1 MRMRKCLMLIGIG
14 AVGFLWPIDL
24 DAEQGHGV
32 LNRYIEAGLHGN
44 LALRQETFSLQKS
57 LQALKE
63 ARGMFWPSVSIEARY
78 TRAGGGRVIE
88 FPVGD
93 LVNPIHRTLNQLL
106 SAQGQPPLFPGDLV
120 NEVIPFLRQ
129 QEHETKL
136 RVVQLLFQPAIYYNV
151 RIKARLNRVQQ
162 ARLDAYKRQ
171 LVLDIKTAYFNYL
184 KALKVKEALHN
195 TRELLRENLRVSR
208 SLFENHKVTEEV
220 VFRSRAE
227 LSDLEQQIA
236 EIEKNVTLAASYFN
250 FLLNRP
256 LDEEIEADYPYR
268 DPVEEPITLAEYQS
282 RALARR
288 EEFHQLAQAI
298 GAADNERKLH
308 RAGWLP
314 HVSAVFDYGFQGE
327 TYRFSGGDDFWMAS
341 LVLSWNLFR
350 GGRDRAKALGANLEK
365 RRLETRLMEL
375 ENQVRLGV
383 QEAYYGMKVAGA
395 TVGSA
400 KDRLDSCRAA
410 YRIVSKKYEQGMV
423 PQIEYIQA
431 RSDYTNAEIQYIV
444 ARYDLLIRAAQLE
457 RAAAAYPFNKEEI
470 RQ

>member
-1 MRMRKCLMLIGIG
+1 MLIGIG
-14 AVGFLWPIDL
+14 ALGFLWSIDL

-32 LNRYIEAGLHGN
+32 LNRYIEAGLQNN
-44 LALRQETFSLQKS
+44 LALRQETFCLQKS
-57 LQALKE
+57 LQVLKE

-78 TRAGGGRVIE
+78 SRAGGGRVIE

-93 LVNPIHRTLNQLL
+93 LVNPIHRKLNQLL
-106 SAQGQPPLFPGDLV
+106 SAPLFPGDLV

-136 RVVQLLFQPAIYYNV
+136 RVVQPLFQPAIYYNV
-151 RIKARLNRVQQ
+151 RIKARLSQLQQ
-162 ARLDAYKRQ
+162 ARLDAYKRE

-184 KALKVKEALHN
+184 KALKVREALHN
-195 TRELLRENLRVSR
+195 TRELLRENLRISC

-227 LSDLEQQIA
+227 LSGLEQQIA
-236 EIEKNVTLAASYFN
+236 EIEKNVTMAASYFN

-256 LDEEIEADYPYR
+256 LDEEIKVDHPYR
-268 DPVEEPITLAEYQS
+268 DPVEEQFTLAEYQS

-298 GAADNERKLH
+298 GAAGNEGKLH
-308 RAGWLP
+308 GAGWLP
-314 HVSAVFDYGFQGE
+314 QISAVFDYGFQGE

-350 GGRDRAKALGANLEK
+350 GGQDRARELQANLEK
-365 RRLETRLMEL
+365 RRLEARLMEL

-383 QEAYYGMKVAGA
+383 REAYYGLQVAG
-395 TVGSA
+395 SA
-400 KDRLDSCRAA
+400 VRSAEDRLHSSRAA
-410 YRIVSKKYEQGMV
+410 FHIVSKKYEQGMV
-423 PQIEYIQA
+423 PQIEYMQA
-431 RSDYTNAEIQYIV
+431 RSDYTNAEIKYIV
-444 ARYDLLIRAAQLE
+444 ARYDFFIQAAKLE

-470 RQ
+470 R

>member
-1 MRMRKCLMLIGIG
+1 MRMRKGLMLIGIG
-14 AVGFLWPIDL
+14 ALGFLWSIDL

-32 LNRYIEAGLHGN
+32 LNRYIEAGLQNN
-44 LALRQETFSLQKS
+44 LALRQETFCLQKS

-78 TRAGGGRVIE
+78 SRAGGGRVIE

-106 SAQGQPPLFPGDLV
+106 SAPLFPGDLV

-136 RVVQLLFQPAIYYNV
+136 RVVQPLFQPAIYYNV
-151 RIKARLNRVQQ
+151 RIKARLSQLQQ
-162 ARLDAYKRQ
+162 ARLDAYKRE

-184 KALKVKEALHN
+184 KALKVREALHN
-195 TRELLRENLRVSR
+195 TRELLRENLRISC

-227 LSDLEQQIA
+227 LSGLEQQIA
-236 EIEKNVTLAASYFN
+236 EIEKNVTMAASYFN

-256 LDEEIEADYPYR
+256 LDEEIKVDHPYR
-268 DPVEEPITLAEYQS
+268 DPVEEPFTLVEYQS
-282 RALARR
+282 RALAHR

-298 GAADNERKLH
+298 GAAGNEGKLH
-308 RAGWLP
+308 GAGWLP
-314 HVSAVFDYGFQGE
+314 QISAVFDYGFQGE

-350 GGRDRAKALGANLEK
+350 GGQDRARELQANLEK
-365 RRLETRLMEL
+365 RRLEARLMEL

-383 QEAYYGMKVAGA
+383 REAYYGMQVAGA
-395 TVGSA
+395 AVRSA
-400 KDRLDSCRAA
+400 EDRLDSCRAA
-410 YRIVSKKYEQGMV
+410 FHIVSKKYEQGMV
-423 PQIEYIQA
+423 PQIEYMQA
-431 RSDYTNAEIQYIV
+431 RSDYTNAEIKYIV
-444 ARYDLLIRAAQLE
+444 ARYDLLIRAAKLE

-470 RQ
+470 R